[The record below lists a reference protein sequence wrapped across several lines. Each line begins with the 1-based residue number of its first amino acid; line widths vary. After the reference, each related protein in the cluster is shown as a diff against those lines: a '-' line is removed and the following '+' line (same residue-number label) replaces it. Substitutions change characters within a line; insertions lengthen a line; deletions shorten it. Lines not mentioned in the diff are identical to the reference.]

1 MLTGAGSGKY
11 TASCS
16 INLALVELRPSGV
29 DQNTSL
35 DHCTTFEKKKRINEI
50 WSSPNIPFLHSR
62 VKLVQVNLSLKN
74 IKRNKLMSKQNV
86 KSDQNLCFD
95 AKVSIINIRSQ
106 TLFCNFI
113 FGVLNFYFIFF
124 FKLILETKKS
134 QNYNISMEA

>member
-1 MLTGAGSGKY
+1 
-11 TASCS
+11 
-16 INLALVELRPSGV
+16 
-29 DQNTSL
+29 
-35 DHCTTFEKKKRINEI
+35 
-50 WSSPNIPFLHSR
+50 
-62 VKLVQVNLSLKN
+62 
-74 IKRNKLMSKQNV
+74 MSKQNV

-113 FGVLNFYFIFF
+113 FGVLNFFFF

>member
-1 MLTGAGSGKY
+1 MLLLKLKLFAHWGWVWQIYCFLFHKPSSGGAQAIWCRSEY
-11 TASCS
+11 
-16 INLALVELRPSGV
+16 LPR
-29 DQNTSL
+29 SL
-35 DHCTTFEKKKRINEI
+35 YNIWKKKRINEI

-95 AKVSIINIRSQ
+95 VKVSIINIHSQ

-113 FGVLNFYFIFF
+113 FGVLNFFF
-124 FKLILETKKS
+124 FFDWF
-134 QNYNISMEA
+134 